1 MCKLMWCTGYSSSFN
16 SSLIGVG
23 TDLIHLPMTLIRYI
37 TDVVPGT
44 GKRHTIVKPYR
55 LRPDHDWGRSIASYD
70 VVIFFAEDDGFVPPL
85 DVFPAVANQARFLWP
100 IEPDNTAPKPGF
112 PPPDSAF
119 PRYPALAIS
128 AAHPELCPGFID
140 YNLPPLKR
148 IAPEARAANII
159 PWWPRIPIDLYRQ
172 MMESAGGAS
181 WNASRSNTRT
191 ALGDGIQVRYYRQLV
206 HVLSHITI
214 LPLSWYQHSQSHST
228 HSHFTFTHTHTL
240 RAIIFAIIITRYPA
254 RVWLAAI

>member
-1 MCKLMWCTGYSSSFN
+1 
-16 SSLIGVG
+16 
-23 TDLIHLPMTLIRYI
+23 MTLIRYI

-55 LRPDHDWGRSIASYD
+55 LRPDHDWERSIASYD
-70 VVIFFAEDDGFVPPL
+70 VVVFFAEDDGFVPPL

-191 ALGDGIQVRYYRQLV
+191 ALGDGIQVRYRQLV
-206 HVLSHITI
+206 HVLSHHTI

-228 HSHFTFTHTHTL
+228 HTHISHSHTHTHTHYARLYLPSLSPGIL
-240 RAIIFAIIITRYPA
+240 RACGWLQYSAPSGGGSGVQSS
-254 RVWLAAI
+254 RVR

>member
-1 MCKLMWCTGYSSSFN
+1 
-16 SSLIGVG
+16 
-23 TDLIHLPMTLIRYI
+23 MTLIRYI

-191 ALGDGIQVRYYRQLV
+191 ALGDGIQVRYRQLV
-206 HVLSHITI
+206 HVLSHHNYTTTELVSTLTI
-214 LPLSWYQHSQSHST
+214 SFHS
-228 HSHFTFTHTHTL
+228 HSHFTFTHTHTHTHTL

-254 RVWLAAI
+254 RRTVWLAAI